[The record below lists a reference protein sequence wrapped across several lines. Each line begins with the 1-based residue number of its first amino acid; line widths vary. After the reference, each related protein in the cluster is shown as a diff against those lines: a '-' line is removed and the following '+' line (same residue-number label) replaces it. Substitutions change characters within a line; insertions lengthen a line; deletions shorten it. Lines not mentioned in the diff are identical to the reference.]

1 MVLYTQTSKLIEV
14 TNQFAGFYVNARKS
28 LNTFHFHLL
37 DRKIPEISVITR
49 KFLKLVFFS

>member
-14 TNQFAGFYVNARKS
+14 TNQFAGFYVNALKS
-28 LNTFHFHLL
+28 LNSFHFHLL